1 MPRRSSSTCQTVLK
15 ITGYPDT
22 LRLEIKQVRS
32 LLFVEIL
39 RPLRELGGVV
49 ALDPASGPHAPVW
62 TDDLYSGTTSRQNSP
77 ISRKPFRE
85 IYDRH
90 PGIAVL
96 RVWINVVLV
105 RRVIEKRGYI
115 YDNRNSL
122 YACS

>member
-1 MPRRSSSTCQTVLK
+1 M
-15 ITGYPDT
+15 TGYPDT
-22 LRLEIKQVRS
+22 LKLEIKQVRS

-39 RPLRELGGVV
+39 RPIRELGGVV
-49 ALDPASGPHAPVW
+49 ALDPASGPHAAVW
-62 TDDLYSGTTSRQNSP
+62 TDDLYGGITPRQNSP

-85 IYDRH
+85 IYNRY

-96 RVWINVVLV
+96 RVWISAVV